1 MGRTLG
7 MLLAIL
13 ISMSAFT
20 AVAEQPSTRPTT
32 GPEDPALKEIADVRN
47 GIIDAFNKRDI
58 DRVLSYLHP
67 DIVVTWAD
75 AEVSHGPAEVKKYY
89 EKMITSPNHIVESL
103 QLAPVVDGRSLY
115 GPNVAISYGHLND
128 EFKLTDGT
136 EFKMD
141 SRFSSLLVKENGKWL
156 MKGFHAS
163 GNLFD
168 NPVQK
173 IILKKM
179 ALWTAMISIAI
190 GLLLGY
196 LGARLMA
203 RRRAVKPAQA

>member
-1 MGRTLG
+1 MGRKLG
-7 MLLAIL
+7 MLLAVL
-13 ISMSAFT
+13 ISMSAFG
-20 AVAEQPSTRPTT
+20 AADQVAPPAT
-32 GPEDPALKEIADVRN
+32 GPDDPVLKEIADVRN

-190 GLLLGY
+190 GLLFGY

-203 RRRAVKPAQA
+203 RRKAAKPAQV